1 MSDKIKTLLIRTLSG
16 VVLFAVVIGALIW
29 SPFSFG
35 ALLLVILIGGMWEF
49 YRMARREQ
57 VEPLKWMGLVFGVL
71 LFAVNFLLMRAM
83 NDLSWTSVAV
93 AYLLLLLPAF
103 ILLIPLMFVCELFLH
118 RPHPS
123 TDIGVTLAGIFY
135 VAVPLSLMLYVPC
148 LMKDRMGW
156 YPEIFLVYIFIIWA
170 NDVFAYLVGI
180 SIGRHRLYERIS
192 PNKSWEGF
200 FGGIVGAV
208 AMGCAAAW
216 FFGDSYWVWGGFA
229 LVAAIS
235 GVLGDLVESMFK
247 RSAGVKDSGNILPG
261 HGGWLDRFDA
271 LIFSVPF
278 VVVYLII
285 MHFLLT
291 PSTL

>member
-16 VVLFAVVIGALIW
+16 VVLVAVVIGALIW

-35 ALLLVILIGGMWEF
+35 LLLLVILIGGMWEF

-93 AYLLLLLPAF
+93 AYLLLLLPVF
-103 ILLIPLMFVCELFLH
+103 ILLIPLMFVCELFLG

-135 VAVPLSLMLYVPC
+135 VAVPLSLMLYIPC

-216 FFGDSYWVWGGFA
+216 FFNDSYWVWGGFA

-285 MHFLLT
+285 MHFILT
-291 PSTL
+291 ASTL